1 MCIFTKS
8 TLLTYQLKN
17 KILLFL
23 LSLIMNLV
31 NVLIHQA
38 YYYNSQHRSCLSY
51 FKFLQEK
58 SGNVEGIIIL
68 HLEIFKV
75 SDFCIWPLYG
85 CTVIVCVGWIKI
97 FNNIDFQFLLPLI

>member
-1 MCIFTKS
+1 MLGYYCASELFKGERICVFYLIVTA
-8 TLLTYQLKN
+8 QLN
-17 KILLFL
+17 PIV
-23 LSLIMNLV
+23 IIN
-31 NVLIHQA
+31 QA
-38 YYYNSQHRSCLSY
+38 YSYNSQHRSCLSY